1 MFGFGKKAAA
11 VRQDMKK
18 IEKRDFMQALCAGA
32 VLVAFADGE
41 LEDAE
46 VKALH
51 DVIESQESLKA
62 FGSEIGQ
69 TIDRFIGVMKAGKT
83 LGKMQLMKE
92 IDDVKGDES
101 EKLQVFALMVDI
113 AGSDGEIE
121 AAEIKVLTDVA
132 RKLGVNVKD
141 FDLPAAA

>member
-32 VLVAFADGE
+32 VLVAFADGD
-41 LEDAE
+41 LEDSE

-62 FGSEIGQ
+62 FGAEIGQ
-69 TIDRFIGVMKAGKT
+69 TIDRYIGVMKAGKT

-101 EKLQVFALMVDI
+101 EKLQVFALMLDI
-113 AGSDGEIE
+113 AAADGEVE
-121 AAEIKVLTDVA
+121 PAELKLLHEIAK
-132 RKLGVNVKD
+132 KLGVNTKD